1 MAVRRSREEWKI
13 YGNVF
18 DKFTVDVLRKLE
30 ARGHYDAL
38 ASGIALGKEANVFTA
53 TPAKAGE
60 DFVVVKIYRLEN
72 CNFKK
77 MYEYLKHDPRYMH
90 TKPNKRFV
98 VFAWCQREY
107 RNLLIAREAGVR
119 CPTPLAF
126 KDNVLVISL
135 IGDAKNGEVARQL
148 KDTAPKDPE
157 AFAKIILKDIKK
169 LWKKGLVHGDLS
181 AFNIILHKEKP
192 FFIDFSQSSPTSAP
206 NSKELLE
213 RDLKN
218 VASYFK
224 RFGVDIDVEKE
235 VESVTAA
242 LARHTK

>member
-1 MAVRRSREEWKI
+1 MVVRRSREEWKI

-18 DKFTVDVLRKLE
+18 DKFTIDVLQRLE
-30 ARGHYDAL
+30 ARGHFDAL

-60 DFVVVKIYRLEN
+60 DYVIVKIYRLEN

-77 MYEYLKHDPRYMH
+77 MYEYLKFDPRYMH
-90 TKPNKRFV
+90 TKPSKRFV

-107 RNLLIAREAGVR
+107 RNLLIAREAGLR

-126 KDNVLVISL
+126 KDNVMVMSL
-135 IGDAKNGEVARQL
+135 IGDGKKGTAAKQL

-157 AFAKIILKDIKK
+157 AFSKLLLKDIKK

-181 AFNIILHKEKP
+181 AFNLLLYKEKP
-192 FFIDFSQSSPTSAP
+192 VFIDFSQSSPTSAP
-206 NSKELLE
+206 NAKELLK

-218 VASYFK
+218 VASYLK
-224 RFGVDIDVEKE
+224 RHGVDIDMEKE
-235 VESVTAA
+235 FKSISTQ
-242 LARHTK
+242 